1 MQRCMSGAVSR
12 VYVSSV
18 AQLCLSLCNPT
29 DCSLPGS
36 SVHEIS
42 QGRKLEWIAISVS
55 RGSSPPRDGAC
66 DSCSCEGNLHVEL
79 KENSEVS
86 LSADTLD

>member
-1 MQRCMSGAVSR
+1 M
-12 VYVSSV
+12 SSV

-66 DSCSCEGNLHVEL
+66 DSGSCEGNLHVEL